1 MNKVAFTEI
10 WKSFLGARL
19 VSAKRRLY
27 ETEGVAVSQ
36 LDLAE
41 VVLSFDALDSTRYF
55 SWEQA
60 GDEFELSVRSES
72 HFVKEYFPEIAAID
86 DAILSKSLGKRHTLF
101 ELYENEVGS
110 VVAVS
115 LYFENKSFAIAVGYD
130 EWNEDMQKANLK
142 DFFGN
147 DVFLWTTEEFVE
159 ALRNHKLNVA
169 ARIKA

>member
-10 WKSFLGARL
+10 WKSCLGARL

-86 DAILSKSLGKRHTLF
+86 DKGKSEG
-101 ELYENEVGS
+101 
-110 VVAVS
+110 
-115 LYFENKSFAIAVGYD
+115 
-130 EWNEDMQKANLK
+130 
-142 DFFGN
+142 FF
-147 DVFLWTTEEFVE
+147 
-159 ALRNHKLNVA
+159 RQ
-169 ARIKA
+169 